1 METVLEI
8 IVACIEKRREEER
21 RGEPPH
27 YEHFDLIVTI
37 HFTCPLWPDLAGTE
51 PRIWQNNRAASGVM
65 VRAVLWTPETLPTN
79 LPIPI

>member
-1 METVLEI
+1 METVSI

-21 RGEPPH
+21 RTPH
-27 YEHFDLIVTI
+27 YEHFDLIATV
-37 HFTCPLWPDLAGTE
+37 HFTCPLYPNLAGTE